1 MPRGGSFVETALRKG
16 FRKFRGLPWTLKL
29 CSWGK
34 YRYLDFLLSVL
45 AAAFEAASVR
55 VPELRE
61 ELASWEEGRTFA
73 LGVLPKGPA
82 ITLVRENGRVRYLG
96 KGLRSPRVSF
106 LFKNLD
112 AALPVFSGLMGS
124 HHAVAE
130 SRILVNGSI
139 SGAMELSRALISVE
153 THLFPGFILKRILKR
168 PPPFDIRRLILRGK
182 VWGAVAGILVRRGF
196 GRKTPP

>member
-1 MPRGGSFVETALRKG
+1 METALGKG

-82 ITLVRENGRVRYLG
+82 ITLVREDGRVRYLG

-139 SGAMELSRALISVE
+139 SGAMELSRALISVSRSRRE
-153 THLFPGFILKRILKR
+153 RATCRRQRVTPVPARITR
-168 PPPFDIRRLILRGK
+168 SAAATTAPARRRAK
-182 VWGAVAGILVRRGF
+182 C
-196 GRKTPP
+196 